1 MAATVEIADRP
12 NGVRVLT
19 LSNPPRKNALDDAF
33 FDLLAQALRTPAATR
48 ALLVRSKDEGI
59 FSAGYDLASLTS
71 YDPSQ
76 RLPDDRLGEVL
87 DLLTHHPAPSVA
99 AVTGPA
105 FGAGCELAAACDF
118 RVGDGRALF
127 SMPPSRL
134 GVVYAQKG
142 LARLVSRIGEGH
154 ARYMFLTGRR
164 ISGAE
169 ALRFGLLDVL
179 TADGAAEGAAL
190 ALCDELAGAAPLA
203 LSGMKLGL
211 SLMKR
216 GGGTAAEAA
225 HYELLRRASF
235 NSEDAAEGRAAI
247 LEKRAPRFAG
257 R

>member
-1 MAATVEIADRP
+1 MAATLEILDRP

-19 LSNPPRKNALDDAF
+19 LFNPVRKNALDDAF
-33 FDLLAQALRTPAATR
+33 FDLLEQALRTPDGTR
-48 ALLVRSKDEGI
+48 AILLRSKEEGI
-59 FSAGYDLASLTS
+59 FSSGYDLASLKS

-87 DLLTHHPAPSVA
+87 DLITHHPAPSVA

-142 LARLVSRIGEGH
+142 LARLVSRVGEGH

-164 ISGAE
+164 IGAAE
-169 ALRFGLLDVL
+169 ALRFGLLDAL
-179 TADGAAEGAAL
+179 AADGAAEDAAL
-190 ALCDELAGAAPLA
+190 ALCDELAASAPLA

-216 GGGTAAEAA
+216 GGGTPAEAA
-225 HYELLRRASF
+225 HYEGLRRASF
-235 NSEDAAEGRAAI
+235 NSADAAEGRAAI
-247 LEKRAPRFAG
+247 LEKRPPKFTG
-257 R
+257 K